1 MGDAIPPIQQEKGR
15 GAIGYLMPVYTV
27 GIIVLFVYTAMKLM
41 FKKNAEEEE
50 GEEEERRRALRL
62 TRSRTRGPVVGVAGA
77 SSGASSRVE
86 PKYDEEYYNNLI
98 SQQQQAGPKQPST
111 GPQPG

>member
-62 TRSRTRGPVVGVAGA
+62 TRSRTRGPAVGVAGA